1 MCNYVTRHFL
11 LCLFQTLC
19 FAVSGDKLTARLRK
33 MTFKAMLRQEVS
45 WFDDERNSTGALT
58 TRLASDAG
66 QVQGVRT
73 VSTNIQYNGCTNTTV
88 IQYNDV
94 KRVPESTTL
103 LSVYIGIVYIHN
115 NNTCVIR

>member
-45 WFDDERNSTGALT
+45 WFDEERNSTGALT

-66 QVQGVRT
+66 QVQGVCTLRIY
-73 VSTNIQYNGCTNTTV
+73 NNYNGCTNTLV
-88 IQYNDV
+88 MQYNDL
-94 KRVPESTTL
+94 KRISESTTL
-103 LSVYIGIVYIHN
+103 LSV
-115 NNTCVIR
+115 